1 MNTAQVPLS
10 DAMAK
15 AHAVL
20 MKDLKELGQCLRS
33 PDQAAPGQLCG
44 RLTALQKHV
53 AEHFRFEEQNGYMSD
68 VLKRKPNLERDVER
82 LQSDHRQLT
91 ETLEQLVT
99 EAQANVV
106 LDETWYRTLEG
117 WLTEI
122 KGHEIRENELIQD
135 AYNLDISAED

>member
-1 MNTAQVPLS
+1 M
-10 DAMAK
+10 
-15 AHAVL
+15 
-20 MKDLKELGQCLRS
+20 R
-33 PDQAAPGQLCG
+33 
-44 RLTALQKHV
+44 
-53 AEHFRFEEQNGYMSD
+53 Y
-68 VLKRKPNLERDVER
+68 VER
-82 LQSDHRQLT
+82 FQCFHQQLT